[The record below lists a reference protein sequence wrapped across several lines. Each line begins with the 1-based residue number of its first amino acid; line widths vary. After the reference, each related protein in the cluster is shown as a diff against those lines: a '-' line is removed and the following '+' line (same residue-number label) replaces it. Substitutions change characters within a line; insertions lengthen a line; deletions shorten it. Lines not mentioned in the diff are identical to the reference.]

1 MARAQ
6 SQFMRI
12 YDATGVTY
20 QRWQSYYSG
29 STVSWAGQ
37 QWDYV
42 PFIADGI
49 TAGISGD
56 ESDITVTAP
65 ATTLVMQAFEPSI
78 AEGRLVDLAIYQFNT
93 LSGNDSPQAGQQ
105 LVAAYTGQIVGGS
118 GGLTSMTLKLGSAL
132 SPVGAQI
139 PPRKFT
145 TQVMGA
151 GARL

>member
-6 SQFMRI
+6 SQYMRI
-12 YDATGVTY
+12 YSITNITY
-20 QRWQSYYSG
+20 HRFQNYYG
-29 STVSWAGQ
+29 QQTVSFDSNNWQ
-37 QWDYV
+37 YLR
-42 PFIADGI
+42 FIANGF

-56 ESDITVTAP
+56 ETNVTITAP

-78 AEGRLVDLAIYQFNT
+78 AEGRLVDLEIYQFNT

-118 GGLTSMTLKLGSAL
+118 GGLTSMTLQLGSAL

-145 TQVMGA
+145 TGIMGK
-151 GARL
+151 GAKL

>member
-29 STVSWAGQ
+29 STVSWARR

-65 ATTLVMQAFEPSI
+65 ATTLVMQAFEGAI
-78 AEGRLVDLAIYQFNT
+78 NKGRLVDLSIYQFDTVQGNNAPQ
-93 LSGNDSPQAGQQ
+93 SGQL
-105 LVAAYTGQIVGGS
+105 LVAGFTGQVVGGS
-118 GGLTSMTLKLGSAL
+118 GGLTSMSIQLGSAL

-145 TQVMGA
+145 TAIMGK
-151 GARL
+151 GCRL